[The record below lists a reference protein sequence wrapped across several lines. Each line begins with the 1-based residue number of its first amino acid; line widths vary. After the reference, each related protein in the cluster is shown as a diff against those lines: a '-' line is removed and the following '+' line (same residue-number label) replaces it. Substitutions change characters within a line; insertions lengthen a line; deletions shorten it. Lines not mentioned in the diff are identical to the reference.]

1 MAVEYEGKYYEV
13 VTDNSGLTGD
23 LIHLTEE
30 YGLSCDVWR
39 FTSDT
44 HVSVPDISEPTLGG
58 RLILDNAYD
67 KFTRYRE
74 VQAPVEK
81 AETLPNPYETGRY
94 KVASIDGSTELYVN
108 SVGDDY
114 VMLTKNIAVSADLK
128 AVSSAQQQAETV
140 NTYGIGTFAAYKE
153 VASLVRLEDDNA

>member
-1 MAVEYEGKYYEV
+1 MAIEHEGKYYEV

-30 YGLSCDVWR
+30 NGLSCDVWR

-67 KFTRYRE
+67 VFTRYRE
-74 VQAPVEK
+74 VQTPVEK
-81 AETLPNPYETGRY
+81 AETLLKPYETGRY
-94 KVASIDGSTELYVN
+94 KVASIDGDTELYVN
-108 SVGDDY
+108 SAGNAY
-114 VMLTKNIAVSADLK
+114 VMLTRDITLAAYFIDESNANKL
-128 AVSSAQQQAETV
+128 AETA
-140 NTYGIGTFAAYKE
+140 NTYGIGTFSIYKE
-153 VASLVRLEDDNA
+153 VATLVRLEDDNA

>member
-1 MAVEYEGKYYEV
+1 MAIEHEGKYYEV

-30 YGLSCDVWR
+30 NGLSCDVWR

-67 KFTRYRE
+67 VFTRYRE
-74 VQAPVEK
+74 VQAPVDK
-81 AETLPNPYETGRY
+81 AETLPKPYYTGRY
-94 KVASIDGSTELYVN
+94 KVALFDGDTELYVN
-108 SVGDDY
+108 SVGEDY
-114 VMLTKNIAVSADLK
+114 VMLTKYLSKIVCFTDESNAYKLAKSA
-128 AVSSAQQQAETV
+128 
-140 NTYGIGTFAAYKE
+140 NTYGIGTFAVYKE
-153 VASLVRLEDDNA
+153 VTTLVRLEDDNA